1 MDKINSDKVSLIVC
15 GIILLGAFIF
25 AFISNKDSLDS
36 SNYDGNSYT
45 FLHDYGVNE
54 VIYKTVTEEDM
65 TRKYLGDF
73 VNLVIFDREAA
84 YALIDDEYK
93 KAKLPT
99 IDDFNKKIDSI
110 NSANFR
116 KAKVT
121 SYTVKKESNYN
132 LFYVIDG
139 SDNVFI
145 FKENSIMNYSVYLD
159 SFTVKN

>member
-15 GIILLGAFIF
+15 GIVLLGAFIF

-36 SNYDGNSYT
+36 SNYDGDSYT

-93 KAKLPT
+93 KA
-99 IDDFNKKIDSI
+99 
-110 NSANFR
+110 A
-116 KAKVT
+116 
-121 SYTVKKESNYN
+121 
-132 LFYVIDG
+132 
-139 SDNVFI
+139 
-145 FKENSIMNYSVYLD
+145 
-159 SFTVKN
+159 